1 MTDVT
6 LVRNARFAIAW
17 DAQAQRHVY
26 RTGVDVAFAGREI
39 THLGPAYA
47 GPAPARVIEG
57 RDLMVM
63 PGLVDLH
70 AHPSSEPLNKGM
82 WDEVGSRNLY
92 NTSLYEYLTVLR
104 PPDAEG
110 IRACYGV
117 ALSELLLS
125 GVTTLCDLSM
135 PSEGW
140 LDVLAASGLR
150 VCVAPMYRSARWFT
164 RNGHLVEYEW
174 NEKAGYAAFE
184 AAMREI
190 EKAAQHP
197 CGRLSG
203 MVAPA
208 QIDTCTPGLLRDSYA
223 EAERRRLPFQIHT
236 AQSLVEFHE
245 MTRRH
250 GMTPVGWMKHL
261 GILGPRS
268 ILGHAIFLD
277 HHPWTHWPDPGA
289 DLALLAEAGA
299 TVAHCPTVFA
309 RRGIALD
316 HFGGYRKAGVNLG
329 IGTDVYPHNML
340 DEMRLVSYVARVVAG
355 NPRDTMVADIFTAAT
370 VGGARALGREDIG
383 RLAPGCKADLV
394 LVDCA
399 HPMMR
404 PCRDPLRSL
413 VYSASDR
420 AVKHVFVDGVQV
432 VRDGRVLAID
442 HAAAAAALEEAQRRA
457 LERIPK
463 LDWAGRTADR
473 IAPPSLP
480 WA

>member
-1 MTDVT
+1 MTDIT

-17 DAQAQRHVY
+17 DAQTRQHVY
-26 RTGVDVAFAGREI
+26 RTDVDVAFAGGEI
-39 THLGPAYA
+39 TYVGPAYA
-47 GPAPARVIEG
+47 GPPPIRVIEG

-104 PPDAEG
+104 PDAEG

-135 PSEGW
+135 PSEDW
-140 LDVLAASGLR
+140 LDILAASGLR
-150 VCVAPMYRSARWFT
+150 VCIAPMFRSGRWFT
-164 RNGHLVEYEW
+164 RNGHRVEYEW
-174 NEKAGYAAFE
+174 DEKAGYEAFE

-190 EKAAQHP
+190 EKAVQHP
-197 CGRLSG
+197 SGRLSG

-208 QIDTCTPGLLRDSYA
+208 QIDTCTPDLLRDSYA
-223 EAERRRLPFQIHT
+223 EAERRRLSFQIHT
-236 AQSLVEFHE
+236 AQSLAEFHE
-245 MTRRH
+245 ITRRH

-277 HHPWTHWPDPGA
+277 HHPWTHWPDAGT
-289 DLALLAEAGA
+289 DLLLLAEAGA

-316 HFGGYRKAGVNLG
+316 HFGRYRRAGVNMG

-340 DEMRLVSYVARVVAG
+340 DEMRLASYVARVVAG
-355 NPRDTMVADIFTAAT
+355 NPRDTMVADIFAAAT
-370 VGGARALGREDIG
+370 VGGARALGRDDIG

-413 VYSASDR
+413 VYSASER
-420 AVKHVFVDGVQV
+420 AVRHVFVDGAQV
-432 VRDGRVLAID
+432 VRDGRVLTID
-442 HAAAAAALEEAQRRA
+442 YAAAAAALEEAQRRA
-457 LERIPK
+457 LERIPT

-473 IAPPSLP
+473 IAPPALP